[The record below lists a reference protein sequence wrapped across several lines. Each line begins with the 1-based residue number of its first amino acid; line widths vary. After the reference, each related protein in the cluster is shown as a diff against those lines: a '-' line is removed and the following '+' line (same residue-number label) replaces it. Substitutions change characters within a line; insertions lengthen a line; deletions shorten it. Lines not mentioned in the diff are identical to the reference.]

1 MITWDE
7 LEAEVAGHV
16 RGLRDGGFV
25 VVEAPGAPGREYV
38 ARPARL
44 GGLIKERRA
53 VERPFAQA
61 IRIRTALRGE
71 LAGPPS
77 LRGTYPWT
85 EEEQRRILA
94 LGWAVPVD
102 PPGFAQPNYI
112 RDWPDHVA
120 DADDAAAFLLR
131 SLRELGPVASPD
143 GLEVRVCPT
152 G

>member
-1 MITWDE
+1 MTTWDE
-7 LEAEVAGHV
+7 LEAEVAEHL
-16 RGLRDGGFV
+16 RGLQEGGFV
-25 VVEAPGAPGREYV
+25 VVEAPGAPGRELV
-38 ARPARL
+38 TRPARL
-44 GGLIKERRA
+44 GGLIKERRT

-77 LRGTYPWT
+77 LGGTYPWT
-85 EEEQRRILA
+85 EEEQARLRA

-102 PPGFAQPNYI
+102 PPGFAQPNYVH
-112 RDWPDHVA
+112 DWPDHVA
-120 DADDAAAFLLR
+120 DADDAAALLLR

-143 GLEVRVCPT
+143 GLDLRVHPA